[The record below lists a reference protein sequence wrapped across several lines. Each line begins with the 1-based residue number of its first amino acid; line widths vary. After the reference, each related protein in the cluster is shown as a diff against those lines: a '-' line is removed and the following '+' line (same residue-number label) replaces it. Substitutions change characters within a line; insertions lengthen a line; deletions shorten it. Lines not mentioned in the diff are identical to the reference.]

1 MKRVLQG
8 VVPVFMLSVL
18 SVLSLGIH
26 AAAVQTMNM
35 GHPMGGASH
44 QTSLSGCFTA
54 CTTATLHKDEVIKDA
69 NKDEDDKPRPP
80 LYVQF
85 QTSPLLALEEKHD
98 QEARIAIEREPP
110 PGGVPAY
117 IGLTVFRA

>member
-1 MKRVLQG
+1 M
-8 VVPVFMLSVL
+8 FMLSVL

-35 GHPMGGASH
+35 GHSMGGASH
-44 QTSLSGCFTA
+44 QASSSGCFTA
-54 CTTATLHKDEVIKDA
+54 CTTANINREEVIADVDK
-69 NKDEDDKPRPP
+69 NEDDKPQPP
-80 LYVQF
+80 FYTQF
-85 QTSPLLALEEKHD
+85 QTSSLLAFEEKHS
-98 QEARIAIEREPP
+98 QEARIAIDREPP